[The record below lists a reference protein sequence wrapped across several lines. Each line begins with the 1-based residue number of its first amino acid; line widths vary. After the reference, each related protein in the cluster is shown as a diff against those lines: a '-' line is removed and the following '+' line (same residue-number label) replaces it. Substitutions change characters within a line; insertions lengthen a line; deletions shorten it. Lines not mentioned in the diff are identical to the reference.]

1 MHKGLFPPVAFVPL
15 GAHCSGVSL
24 RNKGR
29 PPMSYPPAAKPLA
42 DLQPQQA
49 FFVGIDSDG
58 CAFDSME
65 IKHKECFIPTIIKFW
80 DLQAVSKY
88 AREAAEFVNL
98 YSKWRG
104 INRWPALT
112 MVLDLL
118 RERPEVL
125 ARGAKVTQAPKLK
138 AFMSSGQALS
148 DSGLKA
154 YMAEHPD
161 PELDKALAWSK
172 AVNACIA
179 DLVHGVPPFPFMRE
193 SLQALQGKADV
204 VVVSATPTEAL
215 IREWEEHD
223 IAQYARVIAG
233 QEMGSKKQ
241 HLALATKGK
250 YAPEH
255 VLMIGDAPGD
265 REAAKANNAL
275 FFPVNPGQEDT
286 SWERLYKEGLARF
299 TAGTFA
305 GAYEASLI
313 AEFE

>member
-1 MHKGLFPPVAFVPL
+1 
-15 GAHCSGVSL
+15 
-24 RNKGR
+24 
-29 PPMSYPPAAKPLA
+29 MSTVPPAAKPLA
-42 DLQPQQA
+42 DLQPEFP

-65 IKHKECFIPTIIKFW
+65 IKHKECFIPNTIKWW

-104 INRWPALT
+104 CNRWPALT
-112 MVLDLL
+112 MVFDLL
-118 RERPEVL
+118 YERPEVK
-125 ARGAKVTQAPKLK
+125 ARGAKITAAKALR
-138 AFMSSGQALS
+138 AFMASGQALS

-161 PELDKALAWSK
+161 PELDKALGWSK
-172 AVNACIA
+172 GVNATIA

-193 SLQALQGKADV
+193 SLQALQPKTDIV
-204 VVVSATPTEAL
+204 CVSATPGEAL
-215 IREWEEHD
+215 AREWEEHD
-223 IAQYARVIAG
+223 IAKYARVIAG
-233 QEMGSKKQ
+233 QEMGNKKQ

-250 YAPEH
+250 YAPNH

-265 REAAKANNAL
+265 LEAGRANGTL
-275 FFPVNPGQEDT
+275 FYPINPGHEEA
-286 SWERLYKEGLARF
+286 SWERFYKEGIQKFL
-299 TAGTFA
+299 AGTYA

-313 AEFE
+313 AEFETYLPSTPPWKK